1 MLSLIDLDTLLQMY
15 APNEYYKPYNPSQ
28 HRSRDR
34 YRERQ
39 RVPPQ

>member
-1 MLSLIDLDTLLQMY
+1 MILIHSVLQMY